1 MGNGSRV
8 RLCALLVV
16 VSWAAVQSTPAAPVI
31 SPLAPGRNAVLTVYP
46 TGIHPADVQNVQAA
60 VDTVDPGGTVILK
73 PTDAAGNPLTFN
85 FGGTAVGNG
94 GVVRL
99 LRPGITVTGD
109 GWDEALDEPM
119 TKIVGGGGR
128 HEASPTLVAQATVF
142 AVQAPGVTIRQ
153 IKMNATFAFTG
164 VFITSALQPASGE
177 PVLVEQNSIS
187 VLNYAVIAVYAAAFP
202 VTIRDNVLKGLL
214 PVSAQWAGLTLAPI
228 STFPFDEPVPPT
240 DEQGSTIRFPL
251 VIANNVITKT
261 PNPMSALTATVLLW
275 GWGNAYSQS
284 PDPDVG
290 ARRLRATASSPWVY
304 QHFPGDNGP
313 VAFIGNHIVAD
324 LPGDFHIMVGLGAS
338 AQGLNHAL
346 IKGNTISGVA
356 DIVIERFPYGH
367 DIRIEDNDLSGAQ
380 AYLPVSIS
388 GPDTAVANNVFGLV
402 LPLPPESATPD
413 GIPQPAVALLS
424 KHWAPGVA
432 PVPHAVEN
440 CVIARNDYRRTGLRA
455 GSLLVASQEE
465 LQWPFY
471 PTGPGTGTEVKNNVI
486 FESGG
491 FLAGTGGAR
500 NQILLL
506 AGLLNPA
513 TGLPYVHDNRVVG
526 LPATELSHPGIGAI
540 VSQLSPV
547 RKMLDWGVSDW

>member
-1 MGNGSRV
+1 MV
-8 RLCALLVV
+8 
-16 VSWAAVQSTPAAPVI
+16 WAAVPFTSAAPVV
-31 SPLAPGRNAVLTVYP
+31 SPRASGRDAVLTVYP
-46 TGIHPADVQNVQAA
+46 TGIYPADVQNVQAA

-73 PTDAAGNPLTFN
+73 PTDATGNPLAFN
-85 FGGTAVGNG
+85 FGGTAIGNG
-94 GVVRL
+94 GAVKL

-128 HEASPTLVAQATVF
+128 HQASPTLLAQATVF
-142 AVQAPGVTIRQ
+142 LVQAPGVTIRQ
-153 IKMNATFAFTG
+153 IKMTTTFAFTG
-164 VFITSALQPASGE
+164 VFITSALQPASSE
-177 PVLVEQNSIS
+177 PVVVEQNDIS
-187 VLNYAVIAVYAAAFP
+187 VLNYAVIGVYAAAFP
-202 VTIRDNVLKGLL
+202 ITIRDNELKGLL

-240 DEQGSTIRFPL
+240 DDQGSAVRFPL

-261 PNPMSALTATVLLW
+261 PNPASVLNFTVLLW
-275 GWGNAYSQS
+275 GWGNAYSQN

-290 ARRLRATASSPWVY
+290 ARRLRATPSSPWVY

-313 VAFIGNHIVAD
+313 VAFAGNHIVAN
-324 LPGDFHIMVGLGAS
+324 LPGVFNTVVGLGGGS
-338 AQGLNHAL
+338 QGLNHTL
-346 IKGNTISGVA
+346 MMGNTISG
-356 DIVIERFPYGH
+356 DSTLVIERFPYGH
-367 DIRIEDNDLSGAQ
+367 DIRIEENDLSGAR
-380 AYLPVSIS
+380 AYEQVSID
-388 GPDTAVANNVFGLV
+388 GADTTVANNVFGPV
-402 LPLPPESATPD
+402 LPLPPAWAMPD

-424 KHWAPGVA
+424 INYYPGVV

-440 CVIARNDYRRTGLRA
+440 CVIAKNDYRQTGLKT

-471 PTGPGTGTEVKNNVI
+471 ATGVGTGTEVKNNLI

-491 FLAGTGGAR
+491 FLSGTGGAKK
-500 NQILLL
+500 QILLL

-526 LPATELSHPGIGAI
+526 LPATGLSHPGIGAFVNQ
-540 VSQLSPV
+540 VSPA
-547 RKMLDWGVSDW
+547 RKMPDGGAFDW